1 MKILYKTIVLS
12 AIAFVVL
19 GSGAAHAAMCPM
31 KDAKKDQKGQMHC
44 PCCPCCEDKTHYSRV
59 ND

>member
-1 MKILYKTIVLS
+1 MKNALKTLALT
-12 AIAFVVL
+12 AIAWTVL
-19 GSGAAHAAMCPM
+19 GSAAHAAECPM
-31 KDAKKDQKGQMHC
+31 MKTSKDQKREMHC

>member
-1 MKILYKTIVLS
+1 MRSLLETIAMTAVALT
-12 AIAFVVL
+12 IL
-19 GSGAAHAAMCPM
+19 GSGAAQAAMCPM
-31 KDAKKDQKGQMHC
+31 KDAKKDQKAQMHC

>member
-1 MKILYKTIVLS
+1 MNNVLKIAVLTV
-12 AIAFVVL
+12 IASTVV

-31 KDAKKDQKGQMHC
+31 KDAKKDQKREMHC